1 MLIYSNNFHE
11 KLQGIA
17 ISRDYLKFNTPFCDI
32 VDDPDYELDFNLAI
46 GYNSALN
53 GNLSA
58 ADSFIKN
65 LTLNSGILDWSTLDF
80 YIKKTST
87 NPIFNSAIRGIQSRF
102 NNPAQYS
109 DSYQQSLNQQ
119 LKDCLN
125 SPCNLFLQTSD
136 SIGRMAQPTSTK
148 SASNT
153 FGVGALSAA
162 MTNMVDELD
171 QAIFNKIPALFQ
183 DSFVET
189 VQVANKAWT
198 NTQAI
203 LAGKKNI
210 SELVKLAQ
218 DGKSFRNT
226 ENVYRYTPD
235 VKSYLDFSATGSMIL
250 NKIKEDL
257 GGCFDKYQYKY
268 RYNPYTNNDQFPA
281 GDRVANVNG
290 KFVDADST
298 GQIRRRTSNS
308 KNFRQQTGNNTSL
321 PSVGYVP
328 KSGKAYSDSSMAIS
342 RVYTLGSRG
351 GEGVVSHYS
360 IFGGLIDIDSDTIW
374 YEDYAATK
382 ADKDTLK
389 GIGNMGTNY
398 RIGISYLGGQL
409 ADALTNNISPEQ
421 ASLMN
426 KYQVDGAY
434 AAGYRHNLTTEG
446 METLYNTIDT
456 GYLNDG
462 VAISSGLWTDFLND
476 GSFNPISHAYKT
488 PTQTSNRFFAAVRI
502 PNGRWYFYKV
512 VDTNGQRNVNL
523 DITVGAYKHFMK
535 VNGLGDLGIPE
546 GSKENI
552 KYTDWS
558 KVKKISQDDLGPLEV
573 RICQGDINDIK
584 NKLGAL
590 NIGTTSNEAAAEDD
604 PFSQANIDAG
614 SLETDPLSQANTD
627 ADSLGVNTPLAE
639 TSVALEEPAEE
650 MTMEKRNAA
659 SAANA
664 KRNQKYDAQG
674 RPIDFLGTPYPEGWK
689 PFTYNGRTI
698 WGANR
703 ADAIAT
709 IKGIQSI
716 D

>member
-87 NPIFNSAIRGIQSRF
+87 NPIFDSAIRGIQSRF
-102 NNPAQYS
+102 NSPAQYS

-281 GDRVANVNG
+281 GDRVVNVNG

-298 GQIRRRTSNS
+298 GQIRRRTSNN
-308 KNFRQQTGNNTSL
+308 KNFKQQTGNNTSL
-321 PSVGYVP
+321 PSVGYIP
-328 KSGKAYSDSSMAIS
+328 KSGKSYSDSSMAIS
-342 RVYTLGSRG
+342 RVYSLQPKDK
-351 GEGVVSHYS
+351 GVVSNYS
-360 IFGGLIDIDSDTIW
+360 IFGGLIDTTNNIIW
-374 YEDYAATK
+374 YEDYATTK
-382 ADKDTLK
+382 PNRDTLQ
-389 GIGNMGTNY
+389 GRNNDGTIN
-398 RIGISYLGGQL
+398 RIGISYLGGKL
-409 ADALTNNISPEQ
+409 ADALNGNISPEQ
-421 ASLMN
+421 ASLMS
-426 KYQVDGAY
+426 KYQVDGAV
-434 AAGYRHNLTTEG
+434 AAGYKHNLTTEG

-462 VAISSGLWTDFLND
+462 VAISPGLWTDFIND
-476 GSFNPISHAYKT
+476 SSFNTISNSFKKC
-488 PTQTSNRFFAAVRI
+488 QRDNQFFAAIRKL
-502 PNGRWYFYKV
+502 NGRWYFYKV
-512 VDTNGQRNVNL
+512 IDTNEQKIVNL
-523 DITVGAYKHFMK
+523 DLTVGAYQHLKKAIGKGKLDEPKDSKKIEFIK
-535 VNGLGDLGIPE
+535 GTVPKWRKILKNENDDLGI
-546 GSKENI
+546 
-552 KYTDWS
+552 
-558 KVKKISQDDLGPLEV
+558 LEV
-573 RICQGDINDIK
+573 RICQGDINDLK
-584 NKLGAL
+584 NQIQKLEIENLSVLPGEVNGIDSVEGSPFRAD
-590 NIGTTSNEAAAEDD
+590 GTYDE
-604 PFSQANIDAG
+604 
-614 SLETDPLSQANTD
+614 SLIPDVGTDPND
-627 ADSLGVNTPLAE
+627 PRFEN
-639 TSVALEEPAEE
+639 
-650 MTMEKRNAA
+650 
-659 SAANA
+659 
-664 KRNQKYDAQG
+664 
-674 RPIDFLGTPYPEGWK
+674 
-689 PFTYNGRTI
+689 
-698 WGANR
+698 
-703 ADAIAT
+703 
-709 IKGIQSI
+709 
-716 D
+716 